1 MHLAKLTS
9 PADLRAL
16 SPAQL
21 DELCAEIRQFVV
33 EAVSRTGGHLGSN
46 LGAVELTV
54 ALHRVFESPRDVIIW
69 DTGHQA
75 YVHKLITGRRE
86 GFDRLR
92 QRHGLSGYPS
102 AAESA
107 HDIVENSHAS
117 TSLSWASGLSTGFK
131 LTGHEH
137 RRVVAVIGDGS
148 MTGGMSFE
156 ALNNLGHYAQRALIV
171 LNDNGRSYAPTVSR
185 LSTVMSRLRQSPH
198 YVQGRRAVDHLL
210 ERVPLGDGVRR
221 SLESAAAA
229 MREMWEPPA
238 FFETLGVRYLG
249 PVDGHDIAA
258 MESAFRDAAAYN
270 EGPIVVHV
278 VTQKGRGYAP
288 AEHDIEKHLHDI
300 GLFDPA
306 TGGAPAL
313 STVAATS
320 EPTGTPEPAQQ
331 TKPVLVNYTA
341 VFTETL
347 ITAARRNRD
356 IVAITAAM
364 GGSTGLLPFQ
374 REFPERFYDV
384 GIAEQH
390 ALTSA
395 AGMARAGLRP
405 VVAVYSTFL
414 ARAFDQALYDI
425 GLHRLPVILC
435 IDRAGITGPDGASH
449 HGLYDIAMFTRVPG
463 MTVFA
468 PSSPDEL
475 PLAFEQALE
484 ITDGPV
490 AIRWPRGNGPLAQ
503 PVESADVPASGIRLG
518 ARQHRTGADACVLA
532 AGQTLAAASAAA
544 ELLSADGVEVTLWDP
559 RVLKPLDRAMILD
572 AATHPLAVTVE
583 DGVRVG
589 GFGSL
594 VNDALQ
600 QLDMPTVPRVHQL
613 GTPDAYVSQG
623 TAEELHAELGL
634 DAVGIA
640 AAVRKTL
647 ARISA

>member
-16 SPAQL
+16 SPSQL
-21 DELCAEIRQFVV
+21 DELCAEIRDFVV
-33 EAVSRTGGHLGSN
+33 QAVSQTGGHLGSN
-46 LGAVELTV
+46 LGAVELSV

-75 YVHKLITGRRE
+75 YVHKLITGRRD
-86 GFDRLR
+86 GFEKLR

-102 AAESA
+102 TSESP
-107 HDIVENSHAS
+107 HDVVENSHAS
-117 TSLSWASGLSTGFK
+117 TSLSWASGLAAGFQ

-148 MTGGMSFE
+148 MTGGMAFE

-221 SLESAAAA
+221 SLDSAAAA

-238 FFETLGVRYLG
+238 FFETLGVRYVG
-249 PVDGHDIAA
+249 PVDGHDISA
-258 MESAFRDAAAYN
+258 MESAFRDAAAYAS
-270 EGPIVVHV
+270 GPIVVHV

-288 AEHDIEKHLHDI
+288 AEHDTEKHLHDI

-306 TGGAPAL
+306 TGTAPSP
-313 STVAATS
+313 STDNR
-320 EPTGTPEPAQQ
+320 
-331 TKPVLVNYTA
+331 PVLRDYTA

-347 ITAARRNRD
+347 IAAARRDRD

-364 GGSTGLLPFQ
+364 PGSTGLLPFQ
-374 REFPERFYDV
+374 REFPDRFYDV

-435 IDRAGITGPDGASH
+435 VDRAGITGPDGASH

-468 PSSPDEL
+468 PSGPDEL
-475 PLAFEQALE
+475 PAAFAQALE

-490 AIRWPRGNGPLAQ
+490 AIRWPRGKGPVSGTAQ
-503 PVESADVPASGIRLG
+503 QPDALTSDMRAQ
-518 ARQHRTGADACVLA
+518 ARQHRSGPDACILA
-532 AGQTLAAASAAA
+532 AGQTFNAAIEAA
-544 ELLSADGVEVTLWDP
+544 ELLSAEGVEVSLWDP
-559 RVLKPLDRAMILD
+559 RVLKPLDRAMLLD
-572 AATHPLAVTVE
+572 AAAHPLVVTVE

-600 QLDMPTVPRVHQL
+600 QLDAPSVPRITQL
-613 GTPDAYVSQG
+613 GTPDAYLPHG
-623 TAEELHAELGL
+623 TAQELHAELGL
-634 DAVGIA
+634 DAKGIA
-640 AAVRKTL
+640 AAVTKTL
-647 ARISA
+647 ARITA

>member
-1 MHLAKLTS
+1 MHLDKLTS

-16 SPAQL
+16 NSAQL
-21 DELCAEIRQFVV
+21 DELCAEIRHFIVQ
-33 EAVSRTGGHLGSN
+33 AVSRTGGHLGSN

-54 ALHRVFESPRDVIIW
+54 AIHRVFESPRDVIVW

-75 YVHKLITGRRE
+75 YVHKLITGRKD
-86 GFDRLR
+86 GFSRLR

-117 TSLSWASGLSTGFK
+117 TSLSWASGLAAGFAM
-131 LTGHEH
+131 TGHEH

-148 MTGGMSFE
+148 MTGGMAFE

-185 LSTVMSRLRQSPH
+185 LATVVSRVRQSPH

-210 ERVPLGDGVRR
+210 DRVPLGDGVRR
-221 SLESAAAA
+221 GIDSAAAA

-249 PVDGHDIAA
+249 PVDGHDITAL
-258 MESAFRDAAAYN
+258 ESALRDAAAYT

-278 VTQKGRGYAP
+278 ITDKGRGYAP
-288 AEHDIEKHLHDI
+288 AEHDTEKHLHDI

-306 TGGAPAL
+306 TGGAPGLTAPDPL
-313 STVAATS
+313 TTPAEPPTVA
-320 EPTGTPEPAQQ
+320 PEPAMRD
-331 TKPVLVNYTA
+331 YTA

-347 ITAARRNRD
+347 VAAARRHPE

-364 GGSTGLLPFQ
+364 PGSTGLLPFQ
-374 REFPERFYDV
+374 REFPDRFYDV

-414 ARAFDQALYDI
+414 ARAFDQTLYDV
-425 GLHRLPVILC
+425 GLHRLPVIVC
-435 IDRAGITGPDGASH
+435 VDRAGVTGPDGASH

-463 MTVFA
+463 MTVLA

-475 PLAFEQALE
+475 PMAFAAALE

-490 AIRWPRGNGPLAQ
+490 AIRWPRGKGPVTGVRNAIDTAAG
-503 PVESADVPASGIRLG
+503 ERLH
-518 ARQHRTGADACVLA
+518 ARQTRSGPDACILA
-532 AGQTLAAASAAA
+532 AGQTFAAATQAA
-544 ELLSADGVEVTLWDP
+544 EMLNADGVEVSLWDP
-559 RVLKPLDRAMILD
+559 RVLKPLDRQMVLD
-572 AATHPLAVTVE
+572 AAAHPLVVTVE

-600 QLDMPTVPRVHQL
+600 QLEAPSVPRICQL
-613 GTPDAYVSQG
+613 GTPDAYLPHG
-623 TAEELHAELGL
+623 TAAELHAELGL
-634 DAVGIA
+634 DTVGIA

-647 ARISA
+647 THITN

>member
-16 SPAQL
+16 SPSQL
-21 DELCAEIRQFVV
+21 DELCAEIRDFVV
-33 EAVSRTGGHLGSN
+33 QAVSQTGGHLGSN
-46 LGAVELTV
+46 LGAVELSV

-75 YVHKLITGRRE
+75 YVHKLITGRRD
-86 GFDRLR
+86 GFEQLR

-102 AAESA
+102 TSESP
-107 HDIVENSHAS
+107 HDVVENSHAS
-117 TSLSWASGLSTGFK
+117 TSLSWASGLAAGFQ

-148 MTGGMSFE
+148 MTGGMAFE

-221 SLESAAAA
+221 SLDSAAAA

-238 FFETLGVRYLG
+238 FFETLGVRYVG
-249 PVDGHDIAA
+249 PVDGHDISA
-258 MESAFRDAAAYN
+258 MESAFRDAAAYAS
-270 EGPIVVHV
+270 GPIVVHV

-288 AEHDIEKHLHDI
+288 AEHDTEKHLHDI

-306 TGGAPAL
+306 TGSAPSP
-313 STVAATS
+313 STDNR
-320 EPTGTPEPAQQ
+320 
-331 TKPVLVNYTA
+331 PVLRDYTA

-347 ITAARRNRD
+347 IAAARRDRD

-364 GGSTGLLPFQ
+364 PGSTGLLPFQ
-374 REFPERFYDV
+374 REFPDRFYDV

-435 IDRAGITGPDGASH
+435 VDRAGITGPDGASH

-468 PSSPDEL
+468 PSGPDEL
-475 PLAFEQALE
+475 PAAFAQALE

-490 AIRWPRGNGPLAQ
+490 AIRWPRGKGPVSGTTQQPDALTSDMRAQ
-503 PVESADVPASGIRLG
+503 
-518 ARQHRTGADACVLA
+518 ARQHRSGPDACILA
-532 AGQTLAAASAAA
+532 AGQTFNAAIEAA
-544 ELLSADGVEVTLWDP
+544 ELLSAEGVEVSLWDP
-559 RVLKPLDRAMILD
+559 RVLKPLDRAMLLD
-572 AATHPLAVTVE
+572 AAAHPLVVTVE

-600 QLDMPTVPRVHQL
+600 QLDAPSVPRITQL
-613 GTPDAYVSQG
+613 GTPDAYLPHG
-623 TAEELHAELGL
+623 TAQELHAELGL
-634 DAVGIA
+634 DAKGIA
-640 AAVRKTL
+640 AAVTKTL
-647 ARISA
+647 ARITA